1 MECPAGV
8 RSKHLC
14 ITGLTPEKP
23 TTRNWKLTMR
33 FPLSLSFDLARYLVK
48 QQIQGLEK
56 FPLVLMLEPTHQCN
70 LACAGC
76 GRIQEYRNTLG
87 DSLTIEECLESVE
100 DCGAPVVTV
109 TGGEPLLYP
118 PVYELVQEL
127 VNRRKHIYLC
137 TNAILLEKAL
147 PRLPRSPRLT
157 LSIHVD
163 GLAET
168 HDLIL
173 GRAGLFDLALRA
185 IKAAKDQGFRV
196 CTNTTIYRESN
207 VREIESL
214 FAQLTHLGVDGILVS
229 PAYSFQGVAKELFLS
244 REEIKEK
251 FSRLHQSPHKFRYF
265 STPLYL
271 SFLRGE
277 RHYDCT
283 PWANPTRNTQGWRAP
298 CYQILD
304 HHYPT
309 FGDLME
315 KTPWESYGPERDP
328 RCAQCMMHSGFEP
341 SVVRQM
347 GGSLTD
353 LWTML
358 RWNLT

>member
-1 MECPAGV
+1 
-8 RSKHLC
+8 
-14 ITGLTPEKP
+14 
-23 TTRNWKLTMR
+23 MR
-33 FPLSLSFDLARYLVK
+33 FPLSLSFDLTRYLLK
-48 QQIQGLEK
+48 QQLQGIEK

-76 GRIQEYRNTLG
+76 GRIQEYRNSLG
-87 DSLTIEECLESVE
+87 ESLTLEQCLESVE
-100 DCGAPVVTV
+100 ECGAPVVTV

-118 PVYELVQEL
+118 PVFELLQEL
-127 VNRRKHIYLC
+127 VHRRKHIYLC

-147 PRLPRSPRLT
+147 PKLPRSKRLT
-157 LSIHVD
+157 LSVHVD

-168 HDLIL
+168 HDRHL
-173 GRAGLFDLALRA
+173 GRPGLFNLALRA
-185 IKAAKDQGFRV
+185 IKAAKQQGFRV
-196 CTNTTIYRESN
+196 CTNTTIFKETD
-207 VREIESL
+207 VQEIESL
-214 FAQLTHLGVDGILVS
+214 FAQLTQIGVDGILVS
-229 PAYSFQGVAKELFLS
+229 PAYSFNGVAPELFLS
-244 REEIKEK
+244 REEIKGK
-251 FSRLHQSPHKFRYF
+251 FTRLHQSPRHIRYF

-283 PWANPTRNTQGWRAP
+283 PWANPTRTPLGWRAP
-298 CYQILD
+298 CYQIMD
-304 HHYPT
+304 CHYDT
-309 FGDLME
+309 FGELME
-315 KTPWESYGPERDP
+315 RTVWENYGPEHDP

-353 LWTML
+353 AWTMV